1 MSNDPKKHDSSD
13 DGADP
18 WQPDRRTVIVGGA
31 AAFGGVALGPLLEST
46 AAASAAPGAIPG
58 NSVTLR
64 LFVNG
69 KPRSLAKDPR
79 TSHLGDLPA
88 AARHGQGRAESPAT
102 HALPNNVR
110 EIDVHH
116 N

>member
-1 MSNDPKKHDSSD
+1 MGNDPKRHDSSD
-13 DGADP
+13 DAADP

-31 AAFGGVALGPLLEST
+31 AAFGGVTLGPLLEST
-46 AAASAAPGAIPG
+46 AAASAAPGAMPG
-58 NSVTLR
+58 RSVTVRLR
-64 LFVNG
+64 VNG

-79 TSHLGDLPA
+79 TSHLGGLPA
-88 AARHGQGRAESPAT
+88 AEKHGQGLAGSPAT

-116 N
+116 T